1 MATSKEIKE
10 TLVVDYGYKRNDF
23 VNPETGK
30 DYTYKKLESM
40 LKEEKEKEQSI
51 VDDGSFDSELNEF
64 NKDVVK
70 AKSKSFDDNDLVT
83 VMSGV
88 NGKLIHY
95 SSVGNGSYT
104 FNGFGQQQE
113 MPYKELRSINNLKR
127 KIFEDGLIIILNKEI
142 ISEFRLVENYKHI
155 LTPSRVDE
163 LLKLSANEI
172 VSFLEQAS
180 KDTQLTFLDIVKVK
194 YNVGSLDSMS
204 IIKAIEKD
212 YGISLDDNVA
222 SLQ

>member
-23 VNPETGK
+23 LNPETGK

-40 LKEEKEKEQSI
+40 LKEEKEKEKSI

-142 ISEFRLVENYKHI
+142 ISEFGLAENYKHI

-163 LLKLSANEI
+163 LLKLNANEI
-172 VSFLEQAS
+172 VSFLEKAS
-180 KDTQLTFLDIVKVK
+180 KDTQLTFLDIVKVR

-204 IIKAIEKD
+204 IIKAIEKH
-212 YGISLDDNVA
+212 YGISLDDNLA

>member
-23 VNPETGK
+23 VNTETGK
-30 DYTYKKLESM
+30 DYTYKKLESI

-51 VDDGSFDSELNEF
+51 VDDSSFDSELNEF

-104 FNGFGQQQE
+104 FNVFGQQQD
-113 MPYKELRSINNLKR
+113 R
-127 KIFEDGLIIILNKEI
+127 KSTRLN
-142 ISEFRLVENYKHI
+142 SSH
-155 LTPSRVDE
+155 
-163 LLKLSANEI
+163 
-172 VSFLEQAS
+172 
-180 KDTQLTFLDIVKVK
+180 
-194 YNVGSLDSMS
+194 
-204 IIKAIEKD
+204 
-212 YGISLDDNVA
+212 
-222 SLQ
+222 

>member
-23 VNPETGK
+23 LNPETGK

-40 LKEEKEKEQSI
+40 LKEEKEKEKSI
-51 VDDGSFDSELNEF
+51 ADDSSFDSELNEF
-64 NKDVVK
+64 DKDVVK

-142 ISEFRLVENYKHI
+142 ISEFRLAENYKHI

-163 LLKLSANEI
+163 LLKLNANEI
-172 VSFLEQAS
+172 VNFLEKAS
-180 KDTQLTFLDIVKVK
+180 KDTQLTFLDIVKVR

-204 IIKAIEKD
+204 IIKAIEKH
-212 YGISLDDNVA
+212 YGISLDDNLA

>member
-23 VNPETGK
+23 LNPETGK

-40 LKEEKEKEQSI
+40 LKEEKEKSI
-51 VDDGSFDSELNEF
+51 VDDSSFDSELSEF
-64 NKDVVK
+64 DKDVVK
-70 AKSKSFDDNDLVT
+70 AESKSFDDNDLVT

-142 ISEFRLVENYKHI
+142 ISEFRLAENYKHI

-163 LLKLSANEI
+163 LLKLNANEI
-172 VSFLEQAS
+172 VSFLEKAS
-180 KDTQLTFLDIVKVK
+180 KDTQLTFLDIVKVR

-204 IIKAIEKD
+204 IIKAIEKH
-212 YGISLDDNVA
+212 YGISLDDNLA

>member
-40 LKEEKEKEQSI
+40 LKEEKEKEKSI
-51 VDDGSFDSELNEF
+51 VDDSSFDSELSEF
-64 NKDVVK
+64 DKDVVK
-70 AKSKSFDDNDLVT
+70 AESKSFDDNDLVT

-113 MPYKELRSINNLKR
+113 MPYKELKSINNLKR

-163 LLKLSANEI
+163 LLKLNANEI
-172 VSFLEQAS
+172 VNFLEKAS
-180 KDTQLTFLDIVKVK
+180 KDTQLTFLDIVKVR

-204 IIKAIEKD
+204 IIKAIEKH
-212 YGISLDDNVA
+212 YGISLDDNLA

>member
-10 TLVVDYGYKRNDF
+10 ILVVDYGYKRNDF
-23 VNPETGK
+23 LNPETGK

-40 LKEEKEKEQSI
+40 LKEEKEKEKSI
-51 VDDGSFDSELNEF
+51 VDDSSFDSELNEF
-64 NKDVVK
+64 DKDVVK
-70 AKSKSFDDNDLVT
+70 AESKSFDDNDLVT

-163 LLKLSANEI
+163 LLKLNANEI
-172 VSFLEQAS
+172 VNFLEQAS
-180 KDTQLTFLDIVKVK
+180 KDTQLTFLDIVKVR

-204 IIKAIEKD
+204 IIKAIEKH
-212 YGISLDDNVA
+212 YGISLDDNLA

>member
-23 VNPETGK
+23 LNPETGK

-40 LKEEKEKEQSI
+40 LKEEKEKEKSI
-51 VDDGSFDSELNEF
+51 ADDSSFDSELNEF
-64 NKDVVK
+64 DKDVVK
-70 AKSKSFDDNDLVT
+70 AKTKSFDDNDLVT

-142 ISEFRLVENYKHI
+142 ISEFRLAENYKHI

-163 LLKLSANEI
+163 LLKLNANEI
-172 VSFLEQAS
+172 VNFLEKAS
-180 KDTQLTFLDIVKVK
+180 KDTQLTFLDIVKVR

-204 IIKAIEKD
+204 IIKAIEKH
-212 YGISLDDNVA
+212 YGISLDDNLA